1 MLRPSTFAMVSPK
14 QKGESFMNKFV
25 PILVVVLV
33 GAMTRIAPV
42 TADEGMWVPPAIGT
56 RLPMARLKKM
66 GFELTRDQ
74 LWSTEKP
81 SLRNAFLQ
89 IGSLTPNGPLSG
101 YGSGSFVSNQGL
113 VLTNHHVA
121 FDAIAALSSPTEN
134 RIKNGYAAKTLADE
148 LPCEGLGMRIT
159 TMYRDVTELVL
170 RGVTKETSSADRR
183 SMVSKSSAALLAEAK
198 KNGFEDPKIE
208 SMLFDQAYYMV
219 GYETYRDIRMVYAPP
234 QMIGEYGGDID
245 NWMWPRHT
253 GDFTYLR
260 VYVGKDGARTTYN
273 KDNVPFNPAT
283 SLKVSIAGYEPGDF
297 SFIMGYPGSPTYRL
311 RSSYSIEYR
320 EKFDLPANVNGL
332 QRMADRLI
340 TRGKTDEEFRIK
352 NASDLKSINN
362 TLKNFEGKLLELRRI
377 KLVDRLRA
385 EEDRIA
391 AWIKADPKLVA
402 KYGDVYGEIARL
414 YKGYAFA
421 NAAMRPLTQSTV
433 AALFGNP
440 QLAQLIGNTSP
451 ERAATIAPQLLG
463 QIFPDD
469 LDGQRAGLRD
479 ALKPYWDDAM
489 LGRPAILNGIDTKN
503 VALDSYVAELL
514 PTKFGLDEIAKYLSG
529 KLDNFY
535 FLQALASS
543 GKDFTKSVGE
553 GMTQF
558 NDAINGL
565 RVKMMDAKAEYRGY
579 AASPESNSTLR
590 FTYGSVTGYTA
601 RDAVDYRYYTTLE
614 GVVEKHTG
622 TEPFNAPAKLL
633 ELAAAKD
640 WGRYGDKKLGTLPVC
655 FLSNN
660 DITGGNSGSPIM
672 NGRGELT
679 GLAFDGNY
687 EAMTSDYT
695 FRPEA
700 SRTINVDIR
709 YVLWCTEKVS
719 GMGRLIEEME
729 VVGSN

>member
-1 MLRPSTFAMVSPK
+1 MKKL
-14 QKGESFMNKFV
+14 V
-25 PILVVVLV
+25 PLLVVILVAV
-33 GAMTRIAPV
+33 MTRVAPV

-56 RLPMARLKKM
+56 RLPMERLKKM

-89 IGSLTPNGPLSG
+89 IGDLSPNGPLNG
-101 YGSGSFVSNQGL
+101 YGSGSFVSDQGL

-121 FDAIAALSSPTEN
+121 FDAIAALSSPTDN
-134 RIKNGYAAKTLADE
+134 RIKNGYAAKTLEDE
-148 LPCEGLGMRIT
+148 LPCKGLGMRIT

-170 RGVTKETSSADRR
+170 NGVTKDTTPAQRSSI
-183 SMVSKSSAALLAEAK
+183 VSKNSRALIADAK
-198 KNGFEDPKIE
+198 QKGFEDPKVE
-208 SMLFDQAYYMV
+208 SMLFDQAYYLV

-260 VYVGKDGARTTYN
+260 VYVGKDGSRTTYS

-283 SLKVSIAGYEPGDF
+283 SLKVSIDGYKPGDF

-311 RSSYSIEYR
+311 RSSYSIEFR
-320 EKFDLPANVNGL
+320 EKFDLPGNVAQL
-332 QRMADRLI
+332 QRMADQLI
-340 TRGKTDEEFRIK
+340 LRGKTDEEFKIK
-352 NASDLKSINN
+352 NASRLKSINN
-362 TLKNFEGKLLELRRI
+362 TLKNFEGKLLELKRI
-377 KLVDRLRA
+377 QLVKRLRD

-402 KYGDVYGEIARL
+402 KYGDVYGDIARL
-414 YKGYAFA
+414 YKDYAFA
-421 NAAMRPLTQSTV
+421 NHANRGFGASGVT
-433 AALFGNP
+433 ALFDNP
-440 QLAQLIGNTSP
+440 QLARVQGKVSL
-451 ERAATIAPQLLG
+451 ERAKAIAPQLMG
-463 QIFPDD
+463 QIFSDD
-469 LDGQRAGLRD
+469 LDGQRED
-479 ALKPYWDDAM
+479 LKSKLQPFWDDAT
-489 LGRPAILNGIDTKN
+489 LGRPSILGRLNTKKLS
-503 VALDSYVAELL
+503 LDDYVTALL
-514 PTKFGLDEIAKYLSG
+514 PTKLGVDEIAKYLAG
-529 KLDNFY
+529 NLDSHFL
-535 FLQALASS
+535 LQALAGSANDHQETL
-543 GKDFTKSVGE
+543 KD
-553 GMTQF
+553 GMATF
-558 NDAINGL
+558 NAKINEL
-565 RVKMMDAKAEYRGY
+565 RVTMMHAKAEYRGY
-579 AASPESNSTLR
+579 EASPESNSTLR

-601 RDAVDYRYYTTLE
+601 RDAVDYRYYTTIE
-614 GVVEKHTG
+614 GVLEKHTG
-622 TEPFNAPAKLL
+622 VEPFDAPEKVLS
-633 ELAAAKD
+633 LAAAKD
-640 WGRYGDKKLGTLPVC
+640 WGRYGDKRLGTLPVC

-687 EAMTSDYT
+687 EAMTSDYA

-729 VVGSN
+729 IVGSN